1 MRKNKQTNKQT
12 NKNKTEKHQK
22 QKTKIFRRS
31 FSIAI
36 HKIMKSKKKWTKFK
50 NLKKALIEIYLFYEA
65 ITEVYDQ
72 KSQNIKT
79 FW

>member
-1 MRKNKQTNKQT
+1 M
-12 NKNKTEKHQK
+12 
-22 QKTKIFRRS
+22 S
-31 FSIAI
+31 FSIAKQ
-36 HKIMKSKKKWTKFK
+36 KIIKSKKKWTKFK
-50 NLKKALIEIYLFYEA
+50 DLKKALIEIYLFYEA